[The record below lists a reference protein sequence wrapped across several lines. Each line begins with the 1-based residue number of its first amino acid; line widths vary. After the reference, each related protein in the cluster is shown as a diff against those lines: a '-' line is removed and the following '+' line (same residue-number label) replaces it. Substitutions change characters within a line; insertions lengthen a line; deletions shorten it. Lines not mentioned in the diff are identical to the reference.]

1 MKELEKNK
9 GVKLELGKTYKFAGY
24 DWTAC
29 EVDDKERFAVIQSH
43 GVTHGEW
50 PGRKPQFTHHC
61 RAYSIDRM
69 DISDYDDKMQKLYN
83 AIKNVEGTSVFHDGS
98 GLYLIS
104 KEKAGCKELGK
115 PGSGCYWETLKKIAD
130 NSSIFRYVWLGN
142 VYDSTDAWTISSNNC
157 ACSREQTDDY
167 IIAPAFNL
175 DLSKVKV
182 IGDEILISKVKI
194 LNKSEEDETGSKNIS
209 EQDHEGNSDQEY
221 RSIWEYGLNIT
232 GNDGKAIHLNSDMIR
247 QVSNALYE
255 DIGRRSVASYTRRQ
269 FTTEQC
275 INICRA
281 VFDYMKS
288 HSEIEYEI
296 LKNVL
301 GVDFEKEENWVIK
314 TMFTANQKSRTVE
327 HPEKFSSG
335 QEAWDRIKELVLADQ
350 NSNEVTEVRYDREAY
365 QARIVHADKTSCKV
379 FAEKADIPETPSFDG
394 NAGKKQEVA
403 ALEEGKTYRFA
414 GYDWT
419 ACEIDNTG
427 HYAVIQSHG
436 VTHGAW
442 PGYVMPQF
450 GNGNYYGI
458 SIDGR
463 DIRDYDDKMRA
474 LYDSIKKVETK
485 SSFCIYGKGL
495 FLISYGKAGFI
506 MCANRYSKNYL
517 KALKEAAR
525 KDAGVSQDSLVWLGT
540 VYSNDPCY
548 TECVGDVG
556 ECVDNQ
562 TNDYVIAP
570 SFNLDLSKVE
580 VVGNEIVIK
589 E

>member
-1 MKELEKNK
+1 MGKLEKNRKNK
-9 GVKLELGKTYKFAGY
+9 GAELELGKTYRFAGY

-29 EVDDKERFAVIQSH
+29 EVDKERHFAVIQSH
-43 GVTHGEW
+43 GVTHGAW
-50 PGRKPQFTHHC
+50 PGYVMPQFGNGDYYTN
-61 RAYSIDRM
+61 SIDGE
-69 DISDYDDKMQKLYN
+69 DISAYDKKMKELYDV
-83 AIKNVEGTSVFHDGS
+83 IKDAESKSALYGK
-98 GLYLIS
+98 GLYLIP
-104 KEKAGCKELGK
+104 KEKVVFKKCCESGSDIYWQTLKVAAENYSSFGASCNYAWLGTACGSNNAWCVCS
-115 PGSGCYWETLKKIAD
+115 GSGVYYGSYQNFD
-130 NSSIFRYVWLGN
+130 YV
-142 VYDSTDAWTISSNNC
+142 
-157 ACSREQTDDY
+157 
-167 IIAPAFNL
+167 IAPAFNL
-175 DLSKVKV
+175 DLSKVE
-182 IGDEILISKVKI
+182 ITGDEIVIKESDHTDQ
-194 LNKSEEDETGSKNIS
+194 SEK
-209 EQDHEGNSDQEY
+209 QSDPIPY
-221 RSIWEYGLNIT
+221 HSIWEYGLDIT
-232 GNDGKAIHLNSDMIR
+232 RDDGKTIHLDPGMIR

-255 DIGRRSVASYTRRQ
+255 SIGRRSVASYTKRP
-269 FTTEQC
+269 FTTEQY
-275 INICRA
+275 INVCHAIA
-281 VFDYMKS
+281 DYMES

-301 GVDFEKEENWVIK
+301 GVDFEKEENWVVK

-335 QEAWDRIKELVLADQ
+335 QEAWNRIKELVLADQ
-350 NSNEVTEVRYDREAY
+350 NSNEVAEVRYDRDAY
-365 QARIVHADKTSCKV
+365 QATVVHADKTSCKF
-379 FAEKADIPETPSFDG
+379 FAEKADIPETPSLDG
-394 NAGKKQEVA
+394 NAGEKQEMA

-450 GNGNYYGI
+450 GNGNYYGK
-458 SIDGR
+458 SIDGQ
-463 DIRDYDDKMRA
+463 DISEYDDKMRA
-474 LYDSIKKVETK
+474 LYDSIKEVETK

-517 KALKEAAR
+517 KALKEVAR

-548 TECVGDVG
+548 TECVSDVG

-570 SFNLDLSKVE
+570 SFNIDLSKVD
-580 VVGNEIVIK
+580 VVRDEIVIK
-589 E
+589 A